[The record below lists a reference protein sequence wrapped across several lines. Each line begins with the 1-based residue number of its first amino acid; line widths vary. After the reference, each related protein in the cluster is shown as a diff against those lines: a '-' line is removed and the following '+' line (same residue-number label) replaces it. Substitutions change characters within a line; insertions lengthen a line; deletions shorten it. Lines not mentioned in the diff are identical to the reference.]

1 MRVLILGGGGMLGHK
16 LWQSFHGRFDT
27 WVTARAG
34 FREYAKYGIFDRER
48 LLPGVD
54 ASNFD
59 TIVRALGT
67 VKPDVVINC
76 IGVIKQ
82 LDAAKDP
89 VVSLSINSLLPHRL
103 GELCRVGGSR
113 FLHISTDCV
122 FNGSRGMRT
131 EADDSDAIDLYGRSK
146 SLGEVSAPGSLT
158 LRTSIIGRELSGA
171 TGLIDWFLTQ
181 RGGTVRGFRHAIYTG
196 FTTPVLAEIIAD
208 LLERHVEMSGVWQVS
223 SEPISKF
230 DLLGLV
236 NDVYGLGIRIEPE
249 TDFVCDRSLD
259 STRFRA
265 ATGFRPPTWPE
276 MIQGM
281 FRDPTPYDRWREK

>member
-16 LWQSFHGRFDT
+16 LWQSFRGRFDT
-27 WVTARAG
+27 WVTVRAG

-48 LLPGVD
+48 MLPGVD
-54 ASNFD
+54 ASNLD

-82 LDAAKDP
+82 LESAKDP

-103 GELCRVGGSR
+103 AELCRVGGAR

-122 FNGSRGMRT
+122 FNGARGMRT
-131 EADDSDAIDLYGRSK
+131 EDDDSDAIDLYGRSK

-171 TGLIDWFLTQ
+171 SGLIDWFLTQ

-208 LLERHVEMSGVWQVS
+208 LLERQVEMSGVWQVS

-276 MIQGM
+276 MIEGM
-281 FRDPTPYDRWREK
+281 YRDPTPYDRWREK